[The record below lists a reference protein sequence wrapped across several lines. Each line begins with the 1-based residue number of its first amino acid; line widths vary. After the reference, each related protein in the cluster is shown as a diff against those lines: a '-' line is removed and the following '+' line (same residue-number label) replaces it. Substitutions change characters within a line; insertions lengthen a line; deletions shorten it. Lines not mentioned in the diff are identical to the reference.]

1 MNIDELVTEIT
12 CQLEG
17 DILYYGWMI
26 QIARLQKPERSE
38 IDCRNAVLDSVIKL
52 HNGGSI
58 VVGNA
63 QQSDG
68 MVQINPWPE
77 ENDALRTRMMSEIAK
92 YNGSDDQAFCF
103 WLQLSEH
110 FAK

>member
-1 MNIDELVTEIT
+1 MNIDKLVTEIT
-12 CQLEG
+12 CQLE
-17 DILYYGWMI
+17 DDVLDYAWMV

-38 IDCRNAVLDSVIKL
+38 KDWTNAVLDSVIKL
-52 HNGGSI
+52 HNDGSI

-63 QQSDG
+63 YQSDG

-77 ENDALRTRMMSEIAK
+77 ENDALRKRMMSEIAK

-103 WLQLSEH
+103 WVQLSEH
-110 FAK
+110 FAR